1 MYSTKRVMLAVATA
15 SLCQGIDIV
24 GDKDTTWPADT
35 CCRIYSENEFKG
47 NSADFCTD
55 AGDGYD
61 GVYNLK
67 EYNGGAW
74 KKEMMS
80 WKCGRNTAAEFCANP
95 NGNLCEKRSH
105 GESAGGGAESQ
116 DTGLNRK
123 L

>member
-15 SLCQGIDIV
+15 SLCQGIV
-24 GDKDTTWPADT
+24 LEADKDNTWPEDT

-47 NSADFCTD
+47 LSADFCTD
-55 AGDGYD
+55 ADDGYN
-61 GVYNLK
+61 GVYNLR
-67 EYNGGAW
+67 EYDEGSWN
-74 KKEMMS
+74 KEMMS

-95 NGNLCEKRSH
+95 SGSLCDKRSH